1 MISCYFG
8 VPGAG
13 KTTLLSK
20 FAVKELKKIKRK
32 RSKYKRVYT
41 NFECKGC
48 YKMTFADLEKY
59 KFEDCLILLDELM
72 LDADNRGFKT
82 FPLGIRDFLTLHRH
96 VGVDIIYATQAYD
109 KVDSKI
115 RALTYDLWYMT
126 KSVVPIFSEFTLC
139 KRIYRRIV
147 INEYSGELIMG
158 YRFCNFLEM
167 LFAVNAKI
175 VFRRLYYRYFD
186 SFEEGVLAKRTP
198 FDSVLWSE
206 PYSMKKDIVNRLN
219 ALERKFNGI
228 KKRIVKGDVVTRE
241 TLDSSASAN
250 TENGDKEGLDERS

>member
-13 KTTLLSK
+13 KTTLLSM
-20 FAVKELKKIKRK
+20 FAVKELKRIKRK

-48 YKMTFADLEKY
+48 YKMTFADLDKY

-82 FPLGIRDFLTLHRH
+82 FPLGVRDFLTLHRH

-109 KVDSKI
+109 KIDSKI

-126 KSVVPIFSEFTLC
+126 KTVVPIFSEFTFC

-147 INEYSGELIMG
+147 INEYSGELIFG

-167 LFAVNAKI
+167 LFATNVKF

-186 SFEEGVLAKRTP
+186 SFEEGVLALRPVFEST
-198 FDSVLWSE
+198 LWSE
-206 PYSMKKDIVNRLN
+206 PYSFKSDLIKRMNEWECRI
-219 ALERKFNGI
+219 NGI
-228 KKRIVKGDVVTRE
+228 KERIVKGDVVTRE
-241 TLDSSASAN
+241 TLDESRIDDN
-250 TENGDKEGLDERS
+250 EVKEE

>member
-13 KTTLLSK
+13 KTTLLAK
-20 FAVKELKKIKRK
+20 FASKELKKIKRK
-32 RSKYKRVYT
+32 RSKYERVYT

-48 YKMTFADLEKY
+48 YKMKFEDLEKY
-59 KFEDCLILLDELM
+59 KFENCLILLDELM
-72 LDADNRGFKT
+72 LDADNRGFKQ

-109 KVDSKI
+109 KVDAKI

-126 KSVVPIFSEFTLC
+126 KSIIPLFSEFTFC

-147 INEYSGELIMG
+147 ISEYNGELIMG

-167 LFAVNAKI
+167 LFSVNCKI
-175 VFRRLYYRYFD
+175 VFRRLYYRYFN
-186 SFEEGVLAKRTP
+186 SFEEGVLASRTP
-198 FDSVLWSE
+198 FDSGLWSA
-206 PYSMKKDIVNRLN
+206 PYSLKDDIVVRLN
-219 ALERKFNGI
+219 RFESKVNGVKENITKRRQLAKEERESRKF
-228 KKRIVKGDVVTRE
+228 
-241 TLDSSASAN
+241 
-250 TENGDKEGLDERS
+250 